1 MSTPART
8 FPIWAFLLLATN
20 FILIL
25 AVILL
30 ILRQHGGTAFLG
42 APFPNQVRSNN
53 QSEANTPQLGPRH
66 QLSYQQWIQVLKQ
79 EANVAAQKNPQHLTI
94 LVGDSLSLWF
104 PNELLPKDRNWLN
117 QGISG
122 ETSTGL
128 LKRLNIIDRTHPET
142 ILVMIGIN
150 DLVQGVSDEIIL
162 GNQRRIILYLHRVHP
177 KTQIVVQAILPHGGQ
192 QANWEGREKLLAI
205 PNSRIR
211 NLNQQ
216 LQRIAAAEGVKYLN
230 LYPLFANQQGE
241 LRPELSTDGLHLNPQ
256 GYLVWSSALQL
267 YSQLELER
275 RR

>member
-1 MSTPART
+1 VSTPART

>member
-1 MSTPART
+1 VSTPART

-216 LQRIAAAEGVKYLN
+216 LQSIAAAEGVKYLN

-275 RR
+275 RW

>member
-216 LQRIAAAEGVKYLN
+216 LQSIAAAEGVKYLN

-275 RR
+275 RW